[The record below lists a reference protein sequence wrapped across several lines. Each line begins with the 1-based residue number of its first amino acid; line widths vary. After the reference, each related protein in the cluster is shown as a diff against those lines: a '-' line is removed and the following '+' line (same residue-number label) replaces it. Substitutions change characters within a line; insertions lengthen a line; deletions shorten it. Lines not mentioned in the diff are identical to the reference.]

1 MSSDYGSRISA
12 DQNGQKSDQR
22 RFLGSCPGVGR
33 GAVGFDAAGIC
44 HSDAVGVMAYTMGS
58 DCALRAPGLDSAV
71 KAYQIVVTDLAESSL
86 AMPAVDLC
94 RADAA

>member
-1 MSSDYGSRISA
+1 
-12 DQNGQKSDQR
+12 
-22 RFLGSCPGVGR
+22 
-33 GAVGFDAAGIC
+33 
-44 HSDAVGVMAYTMGS
+44 MGS